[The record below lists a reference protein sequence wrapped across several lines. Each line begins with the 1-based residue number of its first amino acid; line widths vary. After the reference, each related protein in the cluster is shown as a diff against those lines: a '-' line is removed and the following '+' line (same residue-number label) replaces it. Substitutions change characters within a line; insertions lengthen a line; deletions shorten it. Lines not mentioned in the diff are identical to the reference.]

1 MGKSMQTSKLPNER
15 PGHLKSLVC
24 RLWPV
29 KGFYMYGHCLKEGLW
44 KKSSEA
50 ESGEEM
56 LQ

>member
-44 KKSSEA
+44 KKWSEA

>member
-1 MGKSMQTSKLPNER
+1 MGKSMQTSELPNEC
-15 PGHLKSLVC
+15 PGHFKSLVW

-29 KGFYMYGHCLKEGLW
+29 KGFYMYEHCLKEGMW